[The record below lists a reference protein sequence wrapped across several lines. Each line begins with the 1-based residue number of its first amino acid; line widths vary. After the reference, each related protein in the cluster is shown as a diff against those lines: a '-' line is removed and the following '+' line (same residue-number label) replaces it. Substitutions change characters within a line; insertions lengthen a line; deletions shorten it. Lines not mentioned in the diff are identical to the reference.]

1 MDPRARRY
9 VLLSLG
15 IAGLFVLAVGLFNYL
30 VDAYNRFGNN
40 RLGVYISAERES
52 KATELRRYPH
62 NALLIGN
69 SRMAMIPADRLESF
83 HFFNAA
89 FGGGTAEE
97 EFHFLEHYAT
107 KEELV
112 VLGIDLGQCNP
123 PASHGDIFASPGL
136 NAVLDNLLSLQTF
149 EYSVRTIS
157 DHRAG
162 KPASLRQDGSFN
174 ARGWFDLYDREN
186 PAYVQWQ
193 LDGLKRGVDNYT
205 APPMERMTFY
215 RKIAALLRERKIVC
229 VVVVPPFHE
238 ALARYIQSSAALPAY
253 QEWRRELG
261 TIFPIVVD
269 LSFGPDCAAE
279 NFFKS
284 DVVHFKPEVGA
295 RLFNAKVIPVALEAV
310 RTKSG
315 VAER

>member
-1 MDPRARRY
+1 MNPRARAY

-15 IAGLFVLAVGLFNYL
+15 IGVLIVATVGLFNFL
-30 VDAYNRFGNN
+30 VDPYNRFGNN
-40 RLGVYISAERES
+40 RLGVFISAERES
-52 KATELRRYPH
+52 KPTEVRRYPH

-97 EFHFLEHYAT
+97 QYYFLEHYAA
-107 KEELV
+107 KEGV
-112 VLGIDLGQCNP
+112 VVMGIDLGQCDP
-123 PASHGDIFASPGL
+123 PASQGDIFARPSL
-136 NAVLDNLLSLQTF
+136 NAVLDNLLSLQTL
-149 EYSVRTIS
+149 EYSVRTIF
-157 DHRAG
+157 DHRDG
-162 KPASLRQDGSFN
+162 KPATMRRDGSFN
-174 ARGWFDLYDREN
+174 AQGWFELYDREN
-186 PAYVQWQ
+186 SAYVQWQ

-205 APPMERMTFY
+205 APPMERMAFY
-215 RKIAALLRERKIVC
+215 RKIAELLRERKIAC

-238 ALARYIQSSAALPAY
+238 ALAKYIQASATLPAY
-253 QEWRRELG
+253 QQWRRELG
-261 TIFPIVVD
+261 SIFPVVVD

-284 DVVHFKPEVGA
+284 DVVHFKPEVGV

-310 RTKSG
+310 RKRSG